1 MKRVKI
7 IFACVIAILV
17 CFGLV
22 ACQKTNKT
30 NRNNEKIL
38 DSGET
43 DERASVLSIKNGKV
57 DGLDIYLEVS
67 PDIELIDLSGMIKT
81 TKNCSWKLYA
91 APAVTE
97 DLANATKTI
106 APSKGNNI
114 YFVVVTSANGKVD
127 RTYRL
132 NVFKNYYATL
142 TFTFDNAVVAQ
153 EEVLTHTVY
162 NGLGPVCRDPA
173 FISWDCQG
181 CYIEGDKTIEARAI
195 RYDVTFLTS
204 TGEIIEKQSV
214 IKNRLVDRPQDPVSE
229 DGLIFSGW
237 NTEKGELWDI
247 DVNGVVNNV
256 SLIANWKVKKGTNG
270 SLFFGKFPK
279 TVKDESTKERLMN
292 IAGELPTLR
301 NQGKWGKTETGEWL
315 IEIIYDNQ
323 EYTGFYT
330 GKGDVRWIKNELLEW
345 FIIKEVEGKAFV
357 VSKNSVAELPFDEK
371 GNNNYAKSTIREWL
385 NTTFYN
391 MSFKS
396 GETRKKIV
404 KTEVDNSLAST
415 EDETNEN
422 VCETT
427 NDYVFLLSERELGQ
441 INLKN
446 DKKEEKQ
453 ITGWSRT
460 PGPKNKDEAKQGYI
474 RWYKSTW
481 GGDVYWGAYGGAS
494 NQMYKTTEKQSIY
507 PALWISL

>member
-7 IFACVIAILV
+7 IFACIIAILV

-106 APSKGNNI
+106 APSKGKNI

-181 CYIEGDKTIEARAI
+181 SYIEGDKTIEARAI
-195 RYDVTFLTS
+195 RYDVTFLSS

-214 IKNRLVDRPQDPVSE
+214 LKNRLVDRPQDPVSE

-237 NTEKGELWDI
+237 NTEKKWDFDNDKVQKNVNFTEGWEIEQDEYGCLYFGKVKRNLSNTTTEKELK
-247 DVNGVVNNV
+247 NLAGKAPTERNPG
-256 SLIANWKVKKGTNG
+256 NWK
-270 SLFFGKFPK
+270 
-279 TVKDESTKERLMN
+279 KDDN
-292 IAGELPTLR
+292 D
-301 NQGKWGKTETGEWL
+301 KWY
-315 IEIIYDNQ
+315 IEITYNNI
-323 EYTGFYT
+323 EYTGLYSDD
-330 GKGDVRWIKNELLEW
+330 GKISWTYEEIIRWKIVK
-345 FIIKEVEGKAFV
+345 KEGGKAFV
-357 VSKNSVAELPFDEK
+357 VSITSVAQLPFDEN
-371 GNNNYAKSTIREWL
+371 GSNNYARSTIRAWL
-385 NTTFYN
+385 NNEFYN
-391 MSFKS
+391 ESFKS
-396 GETRKKIV
+396 EELRKRIHETK
-404 KTEVDNSLAST
+404 VDNSLAST
-415 EDETNEN
+415 MDETNAN
-422 VCETT
+422 ICINT
-427 NDYVFLLSERELGQ
+427 NDKVFLLSTKEV
-441 INLKN
+441 N
-446 DKKEEKQ
+446 DND
-453 ITGWSRT
+453 IYCSDNVMLRT
-460 PGPKNKDEAKQGYI
+460 PDATSKEGVKKMN
-474 RWYKSTW
+474 
-481 GGDVYWGAYGGAS
+481 AYS
-494 NQMYKTTEKQSIY
+494 HNSKTTNVKTKNNIY

>member
-30 NRNNEKIL
+30 NKNNEKIL

-195 RYDVTFLTS
+195 RYDVTFLSS

-214 IKNRLVDRPQDPVSE
+214 LKNRFVDKPQDPDSE

-237 NTEKGELWDI
+237 NAEKKWDFDNDKVQKNVTLTESWAVSQKDSYLYFGKVKRNLYDSTIENELK
-247 DVNGVVNNV
+247 NLAGKEPTERNPG
-256 SLIANWKVKKGTNG
+256 NWKKDDNDKWYIEITYNEKEYMGLYSEDGKISWTYEEIIEWQIVKKE
-270 SLFFGKFPK
+270 
-279 TVKDESTKERLMN
+279 D
-292 IAGELPTLR
+292 
-301 NQGKWGKTETGEWL
+301 
-315 IEIIYDNQ
+315 
-323 EYTGFYT
+323 
-330 GKGDVRWIKNELLEW
+330 
-345 FIIKEVEGKAFV
+345 GKAFV
-357 VSKNSVAELPFDEK
+357 VSRTSVAILPFDAN
-371 GNNNYAKSTIREWL
+371 GSNNYARSAIRTWL
-385 NTTFYN
+385 NIVFYN
-391 MSFKS
+391 ESFRS
-396 GETRKKIV
+396 EELRKRIL
-404 KTEVDNSLAST
+404 KTKVDNSLAST
-415 EDETNEN
+415 MDETNEN
-422 VCETT
+422 VCENTY
-427 NDYVFLLSERELGQ
+427 DKVFLLS
-441 INLKN
+441 LKEVKDNRLSFRKGYYN
-446 DKKEEKQ
+446 DYYEVML
-453 ITGWSRT
+453 RT
-460 PGPKNKDEAKQGYI
+460 PSATNKDEVKTAWGNSTGGVI
-474 RWYKSTW
+474 RRK
-481 GGDVYWGAYGGAS
+481 AS
-494 NQMYKTTEKQSIY
+494 NKNDIY

>member
-30 NRNNEKIL
+30 NKNNEKIL

-142 TFTFDNAVVAQ
+142 TFTLDNAVVAQ

-162 NGLGPVCRDPA
+162 KGLGPVCRDPA
-173 FISWDCQG
+173 FVSWDCQG
-181 CYIEGDKTIEARAI
+181 SYIEGDKTIEARAI
-195 RYDVTFLTS
+195 RYDVTFLSS

-214 IKNRLVDRPQDPVSE
+214 LKNRLVDKPQDPGSE

-237 NTEKGELWDI
+237 NAEKKWDFDNDKVQKNVTLTESWA
-247 DVNGVVNNV
+247 V
-256 SLIANWKVKKGTNG
+256 SQKDSYLYFGKVKRNLNDSTIENELKN
-270 SLFFGKFPK
+270 LAGKEP
-279 TVKDESTKERLMN
+279 TERNPGNWEKDDN
-292 IAGELPTLR
+292 D
-301 NQGKWGKTETGEWL
+301 KWY
-315 IEIIYDNQ
+315 IEITYNEK
-323 EYTGFYT
+323 EYMGLYSED
-330 GKGDVRWIKNELLEW
+330 GKISWTYEEIIEW
-345 FIIKEVEGKAFV
+345 QIVKKEDGKAFV
-357 VSKNSVAELPFDEK
+357 VSRTSVAILPFDAN
-371 GNNNYAKSTIREWL
+371 GSNNYARSAIRTWL
-385 NTTFYN
+385 NIVFYN
-391 MSFKS
+391 ESFRS
-396 GETRKKIV
+396 EELRKRIL
-404 KTEVDNSLAST
+404 KTKVDNSLAST
-415 EDETNEN
+415 MDETNEN
-422 VCETT
+422 VCENTY
-427 NDYVFLLSERELGQ
+427 DKVFLLS
-441 INLKN
+441 LKEVKDN
-446 DKKEEKQ
+446 RLSFRKGYYNGYYEVML
-453 ITGWSRT
+453 RT
-460 PGPKNKDEAKQGYI
+460 PSATNKDEVKTAWGYSTDDEG
-474 RWYKSTW
+474 RRKASYKN
-481 GGDVYWGAYGGAS
+481 D
-494 NQMYKTTEKQSIY
+494 IY

>member
-30 NRNNEKIL
+30 NKNNEKIL

-142 TFTFDNAVVAQ
+142 TFTLDNAVVAQ

-162 NGLGPVCRDPA
+162 KGLGPVCRDPA
-173 FISWDCQG
+173 FVSWDCQG
-181 CYIEGDKTIEARAI
+181 SYIEGDKTIEARAI
-195 RYDVTFLTS
+195 RYDVTFLSS

-214 IKNRLVDRPQDPVSE
+214 LKNRFVDKPQDPDSE

-237 NTEKGELWDI
+237 NAEKKWDFDNDKVQKNVTLTENWAVSQKDSYLYFGKVKRNLNDSTIENELK
-247 DVNGVVNNV
+247 NLAGKEPTERNPG
-256 SLIANWKVKKGTNG
+256 NWKKDDNDKWYIEITYNEKEYMGLYSEDGKISWTYEEIIEWEIVKKE
-270 SLFFGKFPK
+270 
-279 TVKDESTKERLMN
+279 D
-292 IAGELPTLR
+292 
-301 NQGKWGKTETGEWL
+301 
-315 IEIIYDNQ
+315 
-323 EYTGFYT
+323 
-330 GKGDVRWIKNELLEW
+330 
-345 FIIKEVEGKAFV
+345 GKAFV
-357 VSKNSVAELPFDEK
+357 VSRTSVANLPFDAN
-371 GNNNYAKSTIREWL
+371 GSNNYARSAIRAWL
-385 NTTFYN
+385 NIVFYN
-391 MSFKS
+391 ESFRSEELRKRIL
-396 GETRKKIV
+396 ETV
-404 KTEVDNSLAST
+404 VDNSLAST
-415 EDETNEN
+415 MDETNEN
-422 VCETT
+422 VCENTY
-427 NDYVFLLSERELGQ
+427 DKVFLLS
-441 INLKN
+441 LKEVKDN
-446 DKKEEKQ
+446 RLSFRKDYYYEVML
-453 ITGWSRT
+453 RT
-460 PGPKNKDEAKQGYI
+460 PSATNKDEVKTAWGNSTGGVVRRKVS
-474 RWYKSTW
+474 YKN
-481 GGDVYWGAYGGAS
+481 D
-494 NQMYKTTEKQSIY
+494 IY
-507 PALWISL
+507 PALWIRL

>member
-7 IFACVIAILV
+7 IFACVIAIMV
-17 CFGLV
+17 CLGLV
-22 ACQKTNKT
+22 ACQKTIKT

-57 DGLDIYLEVS
+57 DGLDIYLDVS

-181 CYIEGDKTIEARAI
+181 SYIEGDKTIEARAI

-214 IKNRLVDRPQDPVSE
+214 LKNRFVDKPQDPVSE

-237 NTEKGELWDI
+237 YAEIKWDFDNDKVYKNIILTEGWR
-247 DVNGVVNNV
+247 V
-256 SLIANWKVKKGTNG
+256 SQKDSYLYFGKVKRNLNDSTIENELKN
-270 SLFFGKFPK
+270 LAGKEP
-279 TVKDESTKERLMN
+279 TERNPGNWEKDDN
-292 IAGELPTLR
+292 D
-301 NQGKWGKTETGEWL
+301 KWY
-315 IEIIYDNQ
+315 IEITYNDI
-323 EYTGFYT
+323 EYTGHYSDD
-330 GKGDVRWIKNELLEW
+330 GKISWEYEEIIEW
-345 FIIKEVEGKAFV
+345 QIVKKEDGKAFV
-357 VSKNSVAELPFDEK
+357 VSRTSVAILPFDAN
-371 GNNNYAKSTIREWL
+371 GSNNYARSAIRAWL
-385 NTTFYN
+385 NNEFYN
-391 MSFKS
+391 ESFRS
-396 GETRKKIV
+396 EELRKRILE
-404 KTEVDNSLAST
+404 TEVDNSLAST
-415 EDETNEN
+415 MDETNEN
-422 VCETT
+422 VCENTY
-427 NDYVFLLSERELGQ
+427 DKVFLLS
-441 INLKN
+441 LKEVKDN
-446 DKKEEKQ
+446 GLSFRKYDYYEVML
-453 ITGWSRT
+453 RT
-460 PGPKNKDEAKQGYI
+460 PSATNKDEVKTAWGNTTGGEI
-474 RWYKSTW
+474 RRKASYKN
-481 GGDVYWGAYGGAS
+481 D
-494 NQMYKTTEKQSIY
+494 IY
-507 PALWISL
+507 PALWIRL

>member
-181 CYIEGDKTIEARAI
+181 QYIESERTFEAKVKQ
-195 RYDVTFLTS
+195 YEVTFLSS
-204 TGEIIEKQSV
+204 TGKFIEKQNV
-214 IKNRLVDRPQDPVSE
+214 LTNRLADNPQDPVSE

-237 NTEKGELWDI
+237 KTEGGALWDF
-247 DVNGVVNNV
+247 DNDVVNKKTVLTATWKIKNDGWYLHFGKKKEDV
-256 SLIANWKVKKGTNG
+256 TNNTTVKELNSLAGNLPTVRNPGNWK
-270 SLFFGKFPK
+270 
-279 TVKDESTKERLMN
+279 KDDN
-292 IAGELPTLR
+292 D
-301 NQGKWGKTETGEWL
+301 KWYIKITYND
-315 IEIIYDNQ
+315 I
-323 EYTGFYT
+323 EYTGLYSYG
-330 GKGDVRWIKNELLEW
+330 GKISWTYEEIIRWEIVK
-345 FIIKEVEGKAFV
+345 KEGGKALV
-357 VSKNSVAELPFDEK
+357 VSSTSVAQLPFDEN
-371 GNNNYAKSTIREWL
+371 GSNNYARSTIRAWL
-385 NTTFYN
+385 NNEFYN
-391 MSFKS
+391 ESFKS
-396 GETRKKIV
+396 EELRKRIHETK
-404 KTEVDNSLAST
+404 VDNSLAST
-415 EDETNEN
+415 MDETNEN
-422 VCETT
+422 VCVNT
-427 NDYVFLLSERELGQ
+427 NDKVFLLSAKEVYDNNCYYNGILRTPSTTNKNEVKKTNGY
-441 INLKN
+441 IGVFITTIANTKN
-446 DKKEEKQ
+446 D
-453 ITGWSRT
+453 IH
-460 PGPKNKDEAKQGYI
+460 
-474 RWYKSTW
+474 
-481 GGDVYWGAYGGAS
+481 
-494 NQMYKTTEKQSIY
+494 

>member
-1 MKRVKI
+1 MFLAKKGVKVKRVKI

-22 ACQKTNKT
+22 ACQKTIKT

-181 CYIEGDKTIEARAI
+181 QYIESERTFEAKVKQ
-195 RYDVTFLTS
+195 YDVTFLSS

-214 IKNRLVDRPQDPVSE
+214 LKNRLVDRPQDPVSE

-237 NTEKGELWDI
+237 YAEIKWDFDNDKVLKNIILTESWRVKQNYDILYFGKVKRNLSNSTTENELKNLAGK
-247 DVNGVVNNV
+247 VPTERNPG
-256 SLIANWKVKKGTNG
+256 NWKKDDNDKWYIKITYNDIEFTGLYSYGGKISWTYEEIIEWKIVKKE
-270 SLFFGKFPK
+270 
-279 TVKDESTKERLMN
+279 D
-292 IAGELPTLR
+292 
-301 NQGKWGKTETGEWL
+301 
-315 IEIIYDNQ
+315 
-323 EYTGFYT
+323 
-330 GKGDVRWIKNELLEW
+330 
-345 FIIKEVEGKAFV
+345 GKAFV
-357 VSKNSVAELPFDEK
+357 VSRTSVEKLPFDEN
-371 GNNNYAKSTIREWL
+371 GNNNYARSTIRAWL
-385 NTTFYN
+385 NNEFYN
-391 MSFKS
+391 NSFRS
-396 GETRKKIV
+396 EELRKRILN
-404 KTEVDNSLAST
+404 TEVDNSLAST
-415 EDETNEN
+415 MDETNEN
-422 VCETT
+422 VCENTY
-427 NDYVFLLSERELGQ
+427 DKVFLLSLKEVKDNELSFYRY
-441 INLKN
+441 NYYDVML
-446 DKKEEKQ
+446 
-453 ITGWSRT
+453 RT
-460 PGPKNKDEAKQGYI
+460 PSATNKDEVKTARRYDSLDRTKAS
-474 RWYKSTW
+474 YKN
-481 GGDVYWGAYGGAS
+481 D
-494 NQMYKTTEKQSIY
+494 IY

>member
-7 IFACVIAILV
+7 IFVGVIAILL

-30 NRNNEKIL
+30 NKNNEKIL

-214 IKNRLVDRPQDPVSE
+214 IKNRLVDRPKDPVSE

-237 NTEKGELWDI
+237 YAEIKWDFDNDKVYKNVILRESWKVRQNDNILYFGKVKRNLSNSTTENELK
-247 DVNGVVNNV
+247 NLAGNEPTERNPG
-256 SLIANWKVKKGTNG
+256 NWK
-270 SLFFGKFPK
+270 
-279 TVKDESTKERLMN
+279 KDDN
-292 IAGELPTLR
+292 D
-301 NQGKWGKTETGEWL
+301 KWY
-315 IEIIYDNQ
+315 IEITYNDI
-323 EYTGFYT
+323 EYTGLYSYD
-330 GKGDVRWIKNELLEW
+330 GKISWTYEKIIEW
-345 FIIKEVEGKAFV
+345 QIVKKEDGKAFV
-357 VSKNSVAELPFDEK
+357 VSRTSVANLPFDEN
-371 GNNNYAKSTIREWL
+371 GSNNYAKSTIRAWL
-385 NTTFYN
+385 NNEFYN
-391 MSFKS
+391 NSFKS
-396 GETRKKIV
+396 EKLRKRIL

-415 EDETNEN
+415 MDETNEN
-422 VCETT
+422 VCENTF
-427 NDYVFLLSERELGQ
+427 DKVFLLS
-441 INLKN
+441 LKEVHDN
-446 DKKEEKQ
+446 K
-453 ITGWSRT
+453 IVFYLYNNYYYVMLRT
-460 PGPKNKDEAKQGYI
+460 PSATSKESVKKTDDFRDE
-474 RWYKSTW
+474 S
-481 GGDVYWGAYGGAS
+481 
-494 NQMYKTTEKQSIY
+494 KTTKANTINDIY

>member
-30 NRNNEKIL
+30 NKNNEKIL

-214 IKNRLVDRPQDPVSE
+214 IKNRLVDRPKDPVSE

-237 NTEKGELWDI
+237 YAEIKWDFDNDKVYKNVILRESWKVRQNDNILYFGKVKRNLSNSTTENELK
-247 DVNGVVNNV
+247 NLAGNEPTERNPG
-256 SLIANWKVKKGTNG
+256 NWKKDDNDKWYIEITYNDIKYTGLYSYDGKISWTYEKIIEWQIVKKE
-270 SLFFGKFPK
+270 
-279 TVKDESTKERLMN
+279 D
-292 IAGELPTLR
+292 
-301 NQGKWGKTETGEWL
+301 
-315 IEIIYDNQ
+315 
-323 EYTGFYT
+323 
-330 GKGDVRWIKNELLEW
+330 
-345 FIIKEVEGKAFV
+345 GKAFV
-357 VSKNSVAELPFDEK
+357 VSRTSVANLPFDEN
-371 GNNNYAKSTIREWL
+371 GSNNYAKSTIRAWL
-385 NTTFYN
+385 NNEFYN
-391 MSFKS
+391 NSFKS
-396 GETRKKIV
+396 EKLRKRIL

-415 EDETNEN
+415 MDETNEN
-422 VCETT
+422 VCENTF
-427 NDYVFLLSERELGQ
+427 DKVFLLS
-441 INLKN
+441 LKEVHDN
-446 DKKEEKQ
+446 K
-453 ITGWSRT
+453 IVFYLYNYYYYVMLRT
-460 PGPKNKDEAKQGYI
+460 PSATSKESVKKTDDFRDE
-474 RWYKSTW
+474 S
-481 GGDVYWGAYGGAS
+481 
-494 NQMYKTTEKQSIY
+494 KTTKANTINDIY

>member
-30 NRNNEKIL
+30 NKNNEKIL

-142 TFTFDNAVVAQ
+142 TFTFDNSVVAQ

-181 CYIEGDKTIEARAI
+181 SYIEGDKTIEARAI

-204 TGEIIEKQSV
+204 AGEIIEKQSV
-214 IKNRLVDRPQDPVSE
+214 IKNRLADRPQDPVSE
-229 DGLIFSGW
+229 DGLLFSGW
-237 NTEKGELWDI
+237 YAEIKWDFDNDKVYKNVILRESWKVRQNDNILYFGKVKRNLSNSTTENELK
-247 DVNGVVNNV
+247 NLAGKTPTERNPG
-256 SLIANWKVKKGTNG
+256 NWK
-270 SLFFGKFPK
+270 
-279 TVKDESTKERLMN
+279 KDDN
-292 IAGELPTLR
+292 D
-301 NQGKWGKTETGEWL
+301 KWY
-315 IEIIYDNQ
+315 IEITYNDI
-323 EYTGFYT
+323 EYTGLYSYE
-330 GKGDVRWIKNELLEW
+330 GKISWTYEEIIEW
-345 FIIKEVEGKAFV
+345 QIVKKEDGKAFV
-357 VSKNSVAELPFDEK
+357 VSRTSVANLPFDEN
-371 GNNNYAKSTIREWL
+371 GNNNYARSTIRAWL
-385 NTTFYN
+385 NNEFYN
-391 MSFKS
+391 NSFRS
-396 GETRKKIV
+396 EELRKRILE
-404 KTEVDNSLAST
+404 TEVDNSLAST
-415 EDETNEN
+415 KDETNKN

-427 NDYVFLLSERELGQ
+427 NDYVFLLSEREFNYIYL
-441 INLKN
+441 NN

-453 ITGWSRT
+453 ITGWLRT
-460 PGPKNKDEAKQGYI
+460 PGPENKDEAKQGYI
-474 RWYKSTW
+474 SWWKSSWYVSKGTTIH
-481 GGDVYWGAYGGAS
+481 
-494 NQMYKTTEKQSIY
+494 KTTDKQGIY

>member
-1 MKRVKI
+1 MKKVKV

-22 ACQKTNKT
+22 ACQKTIKT
-30 NRNNEKIL
+30 NSANKKIL
-38 DSGET
+38 DSGKT
-43 DERASVLSIKNGKV
+43 DERASVLSITNGNV

-106 APSKGNNI
+106 APSNGDNI

-153 EEVLTHTVY
+153 EKVLTHTVY

-181 CYIEGDKTIEARAI
+181 YYIEGDKTIEARAI
-195 RYDVTFLTS
+195 RYDVTFLSS

-214 IKNRLVDRPQDPVSE
+214 LKNRLVDRPQDPVSE

-237 NTEKGELWDI
+237 NTEKKWDFDNDKVQKNVNLTESWEVSQEGSYLYFGKVKQNLSNTTTENELK
-247 DVNGVVNNV
+247 NLAGKTPTERNPG
-256 SLIANWKVKKGTNG
+256 NWK
-270 SLFFGKFPK
+270 
-279 TVKDESTKERLMN
+279 KDDN
-292 IAGELPTLR
+292 D
-301 NQGKWGKTETGEWL
+301 KWY
-315 IEIIYDNQ
+315 IEITYNDI
-323 EYTGFYT
+323 EYTGLYSDD
-330 GKGDVRWIKNELLEW
+330 GKISWTYEEIIRWKIVK
-345 FIIKEVEGKAFV
+345 KEGGKAFV
-357 VSKNSVAELPFDEK
+357 VSITSVAQLPFDEN
-371 GNNNYAKSTIREWL
+371 GSNNYARSTIRAWL
-385 NTTFYN
+385 NNEFYN
-391 MSFKS
+391 ESFKS
-396 GETRKKIV
+396 AELRKRIHETK
-404 KTEVDNSLAST
+404 VDNSLEST
-415 EDETNEN
+415 MDKTNAN
-422 VCETT
+422 ICINT
-427 NDYVFLLSERELGQ
+427 NDKVFLLSLKEVYDNEVDFYLYNYYYVMLRTPSATSKEGVKKTASY
-441 INLKN
+441 NYGGNTTNVKTKN
-446 DKKEEKQ
+446 D
-453 ITGWSRT
+453 
-460 PGPKNKDEAKQGYI
+460 
-474 RWYKSTW
+474 
-481 GGDVYWGAYGGAS
+481 
-494 NQMYKTTEKQSIY
+494 IY

>member
-30 NRNNEKIL
+30 NKNNEKIL

-214 IKNRLVDRPQDPVSE
+214 IKNRLVDRPKDPVSE

-237 NTEKGELWDI
+237 YAEIKWDFDNDKVYKNVILRESWKVRQNDNILYFGKVKRNLSNSTTENELK
-247 DVNGVVNNV
+247 NLAGNEPTERNPG
-256 SLIANWKVKKGTNG
+256 NWK
-270 SLFFGKFPK
+270 
-279 TVKDESTKERLMN
+279 KDDN
-292 IAGELPTLR
+292 D
-301 NQGKWGKTETGEWL
+301 KWY
-315 IEIIYDNQ
+315 IEITYNDI
-323 EYTGFYT
+323 EYTGLYSYD
-330 GKGDVRWIKNELLEW
+330 GKISWTYEKIIEW
-345 FIIKEVEGKAFV
+345 QIVKKEDGKAFV
-357 VSKNSVAELPFDEK
+357 VSRTSVANLPFDEN
-371 GNNNYAKSTIREWL
+371 GSNNYAKSTIRAWL
-385 NTTFYN
+385 NNEFYN
-391 MSFKS
+391 NSFKS
-396 GETRKKIV
+396 EKLRKRIL
-404 KTEVDNSLAST
+404 KTEVDNSLASAM
-415 EDETNEN
+415 DETNEN
-422 VCETT
+422 VCENTF
-427 NDYVFLLSERELGQ
+427 DKVFLLS
-441 INLKN
+441 LKEVHDN
-446 DKKEEKQ
+446 K
-453 ITGWSRT
+453 IVFYLYNYYYVMLRT
-460 PGPKNKDEAKQGYI
+460 PSATSKESVKKTDDFRDE
-474 RWYKSTW
+474 S
-481 GGDVYWGAYGGAS
+481 
-494 NQMYKTTEKQSIY
+494 KTTKANTINDIY

>member
-30 NRNNEKIL
+30 NKNNEKIL

-214 IKNRLVDRPQDPVSE
+214 IKNRLVDRPKDPVSE

-237 NTEKGELWDI
+237 YAEIKWDFDNDKVYKNVILRESWKVRQNDNILYFGKVKRNLSNSTTENELK
-247 DVNGVVNNV
+247 NLAGNEPTERNPG
-256 SLIANWKVKKGTNG
+256 NWK
-270 SLFFGKFPK
+270 
-279 TVKDESTKERLMN
+279 KDDN
-292 IAGELPTLR
+292 D
-301 NQGKWGKTETGEWL
+301 KWY
-315 IEIIYDNQ
+315 IEITYNDI
-323 EYTGFYT
+323 EYTGLYSYD
-330 GKGDVRWIKNELLEW
+330 GKISWTYEKIIEW
-345 FIIKEVEGKAFV
+345 QIVKKEDGKAFV
-357 VSKNSVAELPFDEK
+357 VSRTSVANLPFDEN
-371 GNNNYAKSTIREWL
+371 GSNNYAKSTIRAWL
-385 NTTFYN
+385 NNEFYN
-391 MSFKS
+391 NSFKS
-396 GETRKKIV
+396 EKLRKRIL

-415 EDETNEN
+415 VDETNEN
-422 VCETT
+422 VCENTF
-427 NDYVFLLSERELGQ
+427 DKVFLLS
-441 INLKN
+441 LKEVHDN
-446 DKKEEKQ
+446 K
-453 ITGWSRT
+453 IVFYLYNYYYYVMLRT
-460 PGPKNKDEAKQGYI
+460 PSATSKESVKKTDDFRDE
-474 RWYKSTW
+474 S
-481 GGDVYWGAYGGAS
+481 
-494 NQMYKTTEKQSIY
+494 KTTKANTINDIY

>member
-181 CYIEGDKTIEARAI
+181 SYIEGDKTIEAKAI
-195 RYDVTFLTS
+195 RYDVTFLSS

-214 IKNRLVDRPQDPVSE
+214 LKNRFVDRPQDPVSE

-237 NTEKGELWDI
+237 YAEIKWDFDNDKVYKNIILTEGWRVSQKGSYLYF
-247 DVNGVVNNV
+247 G
-256 SLIANWKVKKGTNG
+256 KVKRN
-270 SLFFGKFPK
+270 LN
-279 TVKDESTKERLMN
+279 DST
-292 IAGELPTLR
+292 
-301 NQGKWGKTETGEWL
+301 
-315 IEIIYDNQ
+315 
-323 EYTGFYT
+323 
-330 GKGDVRWIKNELLEW
+330 IKNELKNLAGKEPTERNPGNWEKDDNDKWYIEISYNDIEYTGHYSDDGKISWEYEEIIEW
-345 FIIKEVEGKAFV
+345 LIVKKEDGKAFV
-357 VSKNSVAELPFDEK
+357 VSSTSVAKLSFDKK
-371 GNNNYAKSTIREWL
+371 GSNNYEKSTIRAWL
-385 NTTFYN
+385 NNEFYN
-391 MSFKS
+391 DSFRSK
-396 GETRKKIV
+396 ELRKRILE
-404 KTEVDNSLAST
+404 TEVDNSLAST
-415 EDETNEN
+415 MDETNEN
-422 VCETT
+422 VCENTY
-427 NDYVFLLSERELGQ
+427 DKVFLLS
-441 INLKN
+441 LKEVRDN
-446 DKKEEKQ
+446 SMFFYRSNGTDYCVILRTPFATSKEEVKRA
-453 ITGWSRT
+453 WSY
-460 PGPKNKDEAKQGYI
+460 N
-474 RWYKSTW
+474 S
-481 GGDVYWGAYGGAS
+481 VYGTKA
-494 NQMYKTTEKQSIY
+494 NTNNDIY

>member
-30 NRNNEKIL
+30 NKNNEKIL

-162 NGLGPVCRDPA
+162 KGLGPVCRDPA

-181 CYIEGDKTIEARAI
+181 SYIEGDKTIEAKAI
-195 RYDVTFLTS
+195 RYDVTFLSS

-214 IKNRLVDRPQDPVSE
+214 LKNRLVDRPQDPVSE

-237 NTEKGELWDI
+237 YAEIKWDFDNDKVYKNIILTEGWRVSQKGSHMYFGKVKRNLNASTIENELK
-247 DVNGVVNNV
+247 NLAGKTPTERNPG
-256 SLIANWKVKKGTNG
+256 NWKKDDNDKWYIKITYNDIEYTGHY
-270 SLFFGKFPK
+270 SDDGKISW
-279 TVKDESTKERLMN
+279 EYEE
-292 IAGELPTLR
+292 II
-301 NQGKWGKTETGEWL
+301 EWL
-315 IEIIYDNQ
+315 IVKKD
-323 EYTGFYT
+323 
-330 GKGDVRWIKNELLEW
+330 D
-345 FIIKEVEGKAFV
+345 GKAFV
-357 VSKNSVAELPFDEK
+357 VSSTSVAKMSFDKK
-371 GNNNYAKSTIREWL
+371 GSNNYKKSTIRAWL
-385 NTTFYN
+385 NNEFYN
-391 MSFKS
+391 DSFRSK
-396 GETRKKIV
+396 ELRKRILA
-404 KTEVDNSLAST
+404 TEVDNSLAST
-415 EDETNEN
+415 MDETNEN
-422 VCETT
+422 VCENTYD
-427 NDYVFLLSERELGQ
+427 NVFLLS
-441 INLKN
+441 LKEVKDN
-446 DKKEEKQ
+446 SIVFYRSNGTDYRV
-453 ITGWSRT
+453 ILRT
-460 PGPKNKDEAKQGYI
+460 PSATNKDGVKAAWGYN
-474 RWYKSTW
+474 SVS
-481 GGDVYWGAYGGAS
+481 G
-494 NQMYKTTEKQSIY
+494 EKVNTGNDIY

>member
-7 IFACVIAILV
+7 IFACVIAIIV
-17 CFGLV
+17 CLGLV
-22 ACQKTNKT
+22 ACQKTIKT

-43 DERASVLSIKNGKV
+43 DERASVLSITNGKV

-142 TFTFDNAVVAQ
+142 TFTFDSAVVAQ

-181 CYIEGDKTIEARAI
+181 SYIEGDKTIEARAI
-195 RYDVTFLTS
+195 RYDVTFLS
-204 TGEIIEKQSV
+204 NTGEIIEKSV
-214 IKNRLVDRPQDPVSE
+214 LKNRLVDNPQDPVSE

-237 NTEKGELWDI
+237 KTEGGALWDFDNDVVNKKTVLTAKWKIKEDKIYSDSYNLGKVKVDVTNNTTVKELNSLAGNLPTVRNPGNWEKRDDGKWYI
-247 DVNGVVNNV
+247 DVTYDGTQYTGEYNGSYTSWTYY
-256 SLIANWKVKKGTNG
+256 SLIRWYVLARDGKYALVRARSSVATKQFDENG
-270 SLFFGKFPK
+270 S
-279 TVKDESTKERLMN
+279 
-292 IAGELPTLR
+292 
-301 NQGKWGKTETGEWL
+301 
-315 IEIIYDNQ
+315 
-323 EYTGFYT
+323 
-330 GKGDVRWIKNELLEW
+330 
-345 FIIKEVEGKAFV
+345 
-357 VSKNSVAELPFDEK
+357 
-371 GNNNYAKSTIREWL
+371 NNYANSTIRKWL
-385 NTTFYN
+385 NSTFYDAA
-391 MSFKS
+391 FKDD
-396 GETRKKIV
+396 ETKRRIKE
-404 KTEVDNSLAST
+404 TLVDNSLAST
-415 EDETNEN
+415 TDEKNKY
-422 VCETT
+422 VCRDTR
-427 NDYVFLLSERELGQ
+427 DKVFLLSAKEAVTYREYGLTRSPAAAGADKVYVYESNGG
-441 INLKN
+441 IEEASVLKS
-446 DKKEEKQ
+446 
-453 ITGWSRT
+453 I
-460 PGPKNKDEAKQGYI
+460 Y
-474 RWYKSTW
+474 Y
-481 GGDVYWGAYGGAS
+481 
-494 NQMYKTTEKQSIY
+494 IY
-507 PALWISL
+507 PAMWIEI

>member
-30 NRNNEKIL
+30 NKNNEKIL

-214 IKNRLVDRPQDPVSE
+214 IKNRLVDRPKDPVSE

-237 NTEKGELWDI
+237 YAEIKWDFDNDKVYKNVILRESWKVRQNDNILYFGKVKRNLSNSTTENELK
-247 DVNGVVNNV
+247 NLAGKEPTERNPG
-256 SLIANWKVKKGTNG
+256 NWK
-270 SLFFGKFPK
+270 
-279 TVKDESTKERLMN
+279 KDDN
-292 IAGELPTLR
+292 D
-301 NQGKWGKTETGEWL
+301 KWY
-315 IEIIYDNQ
+315 IEITYNDI
-323 EYTGFYT
+323 EYTGLYSYD
-330 GKGDVRWIKNELLEW
+330 GKISWTYEKIIEW
-345 FIIKEVEGKAFV
+345 QIVKKEDGKALV
-357 VSKNSVAELPFDEK
+357 VSITSVANLPFDEN
-371 GNNNYAKSTIREWL
+371 GSNNYAKSTIRAWL
-385 NTTFYN
+385 NNEFYN
-391 MSFKS
+391 NSFKS
-396 GETRKKIV
+396 EKLRKRIL

-415 EDETNEN
+415 MDETNEN
-422 VCETT
+422 VCENTF
-427 NDYVFLLSERELGQ
+427 DKVFLLS
-441 INLKN
+441 LKEVHDN
-446 DKKEEKQ
+446 K
-453 ITGWSRT
+453 IVFYLYNYYYVMLRT
-460 PGPKNKDEAKQGYI
+460 PSATSKESVKKTDDFRDE
-474 RWYKSTW
+474 S
-481 GGDVYWGAYGGAS
+481 
-494 NQMYKTTEKQSIY
+494 KTTKANTINDIY

>member
-22 ACQKTNKT
+22 ACQKTIKT

-43 DERASVLSIKNGKV
+43 DERASVLSITNGKV

-162 NGLGPVCRDPA
+162 KGLGPVCRDPA
-173 FISWDCQG
+173 FVSWDCQG
-181 CYIEGDKTIEARAI
+181 SYIEGDKTIEAKAI

-229 DGLIFSGW
+229 DGLLFSGW
-237 NTEKGELWDI
+237 YAEIKWDFDNDKVYKNVILRESWKVRQNDNILYFGKVKRNLSNSTTENELK
-247 DVNGVVNNV
+247 NLAGKAPTERNPG
-256 SLIANWKVKKGTNG
+256 NWK
-270 SLFFGKFPK
+270 
-279 TVKDESTKERLMN
+279 KDDN
-292 IAGELPTLR
+292 D
-301 NQGKWGKTETGEWL
+301 KWY
-315 IEIIYDNQ
+315 IEITYNDI
-323 EYTGFYT
+323 EYTGLYSYD
-330 GKGDVRWIKNELLEW
+330 GKISWTYEKIIEW
-345 FIIKEVEGKAFV
+345 QIVKKEDGKAFV
-357 VSKNSVAELPFDEK
+357 VSRTSVANLPFDEN
-371 GNNNYAKSTIREWL
+371 GSNNYAKSTIRAWL
-385 NTTFYN
+385 NNEFYN
-391 MSFKS
+391 NSFKS
-396 GETRKKIV
+396 EKLRKRIL

-415 EDETNEN
+415 MDETNEN
-422 VCETT
+422 VCENTF
-427 NDYVFLLSERELGQ
+427 DKVFLLS
-441 INLKN
+441 LKEVHDN
-446 DKKEEKQ
+446 K
-453 ITGWSRT
+453 IVFYLYNYYYYVMLRT
-460 PGPKNKDEAKQGYI
+460 PSATSKESVKKTDDFRDE
-474 RWYKSTW
+474 S
-481 GGDVYWGAYGGAS
+481 
-494 NQMYKTTEKQSIY
+494 KTTKANTINDIY

>member
-30 NRNNEKIL
+30 NKNNEKIL

-214 IKNRLVDRPQDPVSE
+214 IKNRLVDRPKDPVSE

-237 NTEKGELWDI
+237 YAEIKWDFDNDKVYKNVILRESWKVRQNDNILYFGKVKRSLSNSTTENELK
-247 DVNGVVNNV
+247 NLAGKTPAERNPG
-256 SLIANWKVKKGTNG
+256 NWK
-270 SLFFGKFPK
+270 
-279 TVKDESTKERLMN
+279 KDDN
-292 IAGELPTLR
+292 D
-301 NQGKWGKTETGEWL
+301 KWY
-315 IEIIYDNQ
+315 IEITYNDI
-323 EYTGFYT
+323 EYTGLYSYD
-330 GKGDVRWIKNELLEW
+330 GKISWTYEKIIEW
-345 FIIKEVEGKAFV
+345 QIVKKEDGKAFV
-357 VSKNSVAELPFDEK
+357 VSRTSVANLPFDEN
-371 GNNNYAKSTIREWL
+371 GSNNYAKSTIRAWL
-385 NTTFYN
+385 NNEFYN
-391 MSFKS
+391 NSFKS
-396 GETRKKIV
+396 EKLRKRIL

-415 EDETNEN
+415 MDETNEN
-422 VCETT
+422 VCENTF
-427 NDYVFLLSERELGQ
+427 DKVFLLS
-441 INLKN
+441 LKEVHDN
-446 DKKEEKQ
+446 K
-453 ITGWSRT
+453 IVFYLYNYYYVMLRT
-460 PGPKNKDEAKQGYI
+460 PSATSKESVKKTDDFRDE
-474 RWYKSTW
+474 S
-481 GGDVYWGAYGGAS
+481 
-494 NQMYKTTEKQSIY
+494 KTTKANTINDIY

>member
-7 IFACVIAILV
+7 IFACVIAIMV

-43 DERASVLSIKNGKV
+43 DERASVLSITNGKV

-162 NGLGPVCRDPA
+162 KGLGPVCRDPA

-181 CYIEGDKTIEARAI
+181 SYIEGDKTIEAKAI

-229 DGLIFSGW
+229 DGLLFSGW
-237 NTEKGELWDI
+237 YAEIKWDFDNDKVYKNVILRESWKIRQNDNILYFGKVKRNLSNSTTENELK
-247 DVNGVVNNV
+247 NLAGKAPTERNPG
-256 SLIANWKVKKGTNG
+256 NWK
-270 SLFFGKFPK
+270 
-279 TVKDESTKERLMN
+279 KDDN
-292 IAGELPTLR
+292 D
-301 NQGKWGKTETGEWL
+301 KWY
-315 IEIIYDNQ
+315 IEISYNDI
-323 EYTGFYT
+323 EYTGLYSAD
-330 GKGDVRWIKNELLEW
+330 GKISWTYEEIIEW
-345 FIIKEVEGKAFV
+345 KIVKKEDGKALV
-357 VSKNSVAELPFDEK
+357 VSKKGVAELPFDEN
-371 GNNNYAKSTIREWL
+371 GSNNYARSTIRAWL
-385 NTTFYN
+385 NNEFYKG
-391 MSFKS
+391 SFRS
-396 GETRKKIV
+396 EELRKRILN
-404 KTEVDNSLAST
+404 TEVDNSLAST
-415 EDETNEN
+415 MDETNEN
-422 VCETT
+422 VCENTY
-427 NDYVFLLSERELGQ
+427 DKVFLLS
-441 INLKN
+441 LKEVY
-446 DKKEEKQ
+446 DSGIRFGVSAPGVYSFRYVMLRTPSATSKEEVKKADNR
-453 ITGWSRT
+453 SKDRT
-460 PGPKNKDEAKQGYI
+460 KASYKNEI
-474 RWYKSTW
+474 H
-481 GGDVYWGAYGGAS
+481 
-494 NQMYKTTEKQSIY
+494 
-507 PALWISL
+507 PALWISF

>member
-7 IFACVIAILV
+7 IFACIIAILV

-30 NRNNEKIL
+30 NKNNEKIL

-181 CYIEGDKTIEARAI
+181 SYIEGDKTIEARAI
-195 RYDVTFLTS
+195 RYDVTFLSS

-214 IKNRLVDRPQDPVSE
+214 LKNRLVDRPQDPVSE

-237 NTEKGELWDI
+237 YAEIKWDFDNDKVYKNIILTEGWRVSQKGSYLYFGKVKRNLSNSTTENELK
-247 DVNGVVNNV
+247 NLAGKTPTERNPG
-256 SLIANWKVKKGTNG
+256 NWK
-270 SLFFGKFPK
+270 
-279 TVKDESTKERLMN
+279 KDDKD
-292 IAGELPTLR
+292 
-301 NQGKWGKTETGEWL
+301 KWYIKITYND
-315 IEIIYDNQ
+315 I
-323 EYTGFYT
+323 EYTGHYSDD
-330 GKGDVRWIKNELLEW
+330 GKISWEYEEIIEW
-345 FIIKEVEGKAFV
+345 KIVKKEDGKALV
-357 VSKNSVAELPFDEK
+357 VSITSVAKLPFDEN
-371 GNNNYAKSTIREWL
+371 GSNNYAKSTIRAWL
-385 NTTFYN
+385 NNEFYKG
-391 MSFKS
+391 SFRS
-396 GETRKKIV
+396 EELRKRILN
-404 KTEVDNSLAST
+404 TEVDNSLAST
-415 EDETNEN
+415 MDETNEN
-422 VCETT
+422 VFKNTF
-427 NDYVFLLSERELGQ
+427 DKVFLLSLKEVKDNRIEFYGDSGSGYYYSHDVMLRTPSATSKDEVKTAWYY
-441 INLKN
+441 NSVDRTKAKTKN
-446 DKKEEKQ
+446 D
-453 ITGWSRT
+453 
-460 PGPKNKDEAKQGYI
+460 
-474 RWYKSTW
+474 
-481 GGDVYWGAYGGAS
+481 
-494 NQMYKTTEKQSIY
+494 IY

>member
-1 MKRVKI
+1 MFLAKKGVKVKRVKI

-22 ACQKTNKT
+22 ACQKTIKT

-43 DERASVLSIKNGKV
+43 DERASVLSITNGKV

-181 CYIEGDKTIEARAI
+181 QYIESERTFEAKVKQ
-195 RYDVTFLTS
+195 YDVTFLSS

-214 IKNRLVDRPQDPVSE
+214 LKNRLVDRPQDPVSE

-237 NTEKGELWDI
+237 YAEIKWDFDNDKVYKNVILRESWKVRQNYDILYFGKVKRNLNDSTIENELKNLAGKEPTERNPG
-247 DVNGVVNNV
+247 
-256 SLIANWKVKKGTNG
+256 NWK
-270 SLFFGKFPK
+270 
-279 TVKDESTKERLMN
+279 KDDN
-292 IAGELPTLR
+292 D
-301 NQGKWGKTETGEWL
+301 KWY
-315 IEIIYDNQ
+315 IEITYNDI
-323 EYTGFYT
+323 EYTGLYSAD
-330 GKGDVRWIKNELLEW
+330 GKISWTYEEIIEW
-345 FIIKEVEGKAFV
+345 KIVKKEDGKAFV
-357 VSKNSVAELPFDEK
+357 VSRTSVEELPFDEN
-371 GNNNYAKSTIREWL
+371 GSNNYAKSTIRAWL
-385 NTTFYN
+385 NNEFYN
-391 MSFKS
+391 ESFRSEELRKRIL
-396 GETRKKIV
+396 ETK
-404 KTEVDNSLAST
+404 VDNSLAST
-415 EDETNEN
+415 MDETNEN
-422 VCETT
+422 VCENTF
-427 NDYVFLLSERELGQ
+427 DKVFLLSLKEVKDNELSFYRY
-441 INLKN
+441 NYYDVMLRTPSATSKDEVKTARRYDSLDRTKASYKN
-446 DKKEEKQ
+446 D
-453 ITGWSRT
+453 
-460 PGPKNKDEAKQGYI
+460 
-474 RWYKSTW
+474 
-481 GGDVYWGAYGGAS
+481 
-494 NQMYKTTEKQSIY
+494 IY

>member
-30 NRNNEKIL
+30 NKNNEKIL

-214 IKNRLVDRPQDPVSE
+214 IKNRLVDRPKDPVSE

-237 NTEKGELWDI
+237 YAEIKWDFDNDKVYKNVILRESWKVRQNDNILYFGKVKRNLSNSTTENELK
-247 DVNGVVNNV
+247 NLAGNEPTERNPG
-256 SLIANWKVKKGTNG
+256 NWK
-270 SLFFGKFPK
+270 
-279 TVKDESTKERLMN
+279 KDDN
-292 IAGELPTLR
+292 D
-301 NQGKWGKTETGEWL
+301 KWY
-315 IEIIYDNQ
+315 IEITYNDI
-323 EYTGFYT
+323 EYTGLYSYD
-330 GKGDVRWIKNELLEW
+330 GKISWTYEKIIEW
-345 FIIKEVEGKAFV
+345 QIVKKEDGKAFV
-357 VSKNSVAELPFDEK
+357 VSRTSVANLPFDEN
-371 GNNNYAKSTIREWL
+371 GSNNYAKSTIRAWL
-385 NTTFYN
+385 NNEFYN
-391 MSFKS
+391 NSFKS
-396 GETRKKIV
+396 EKLRKRIL

-415 EDETNEN
+415 MDETNEN
-422 VCETT
+422 VCENTF
-427 NDYVFLLSERELGQ
+427 DKVFLLS
-441 INLKN
+441 LKEVHDN
-446 DKKEEKQ
+446 K
-453 ITGWSRT
+453 IVFYLYNYYYYVMLRT
-460 PGPKNKDEAKQGYI
+460 PSATSKESVKKTDDFRDE
-474 RWYKSTW
+474 S
-481 GGDVYWGAYGGAS
+481 
-494 NQMYKTTEKQSIY
+494 KTTKANTINDIY

>member
-22 ACQKTNKT
+22 ACQKTIKT

-214 IKNRLVDRPQDPVSE
+214 LKNRLVDRPQDPVSE

-237 NTEKGELWDI
+237 YAEIKWDFDNDKVYKNIILTEGWRVSQKGSYLYFGKVKRNLNDSTIENELK
-247 DVNGVVNNV
+247 NLAGKTPTERNPG
-256 SLIANWKVKKGTNG
+256 NWK
-270 SLFFGKFPK
+270 
-279 TVKDESTKERLMN
+279 KDDN
-292 IAGELPTLR
+292 D
-301 NQGKWGKTETGEWL
+301 KWYIKITYND
-315 IEIIYDNQ
+315 I
-323 EYTGFYT
+323 EYTGLYSDD
-330 GKGDVRWIKNELLEW
+330 GKISWTYEEIIEW
-345 FIIKEVEGKAFV
+345 KIVKKEDGKALV
-357 VSKNSVAELPFDEK
+357 VSITSVAKLPFDEK
-371 GNNNYAKSTIREWL
+371 GSNNYAKSTIRAWL
-385 NTTFYN
+385 NNEFYDEY
-391 MSFKS
+391 FKS
-396 GETRKKIV
+396 EELRKRILE
-404 KTEVDNSLAST
+404 TEVDNSLAST
-415 EDETNEN
+415 MDETNEN
-422 VCETT
+422 VRKNTF
-427 NDYVFLLSERELGQ
+427 DKVFLLSLKEVKDNRIAFYGNSGSGYYYSYDVMLRTPSATSKDEVKTAWYY
-441 INLKN
+441 NSVDRTKASYKN
-446 DKKEEKQ
+446 D
-453 ITGWSRT
+453 
-460 PGPKNKDEAKQGYI
+460 
-474 RWYKSTW
+474 
-481 GGDVYWGAYGGAS
+481 
-494 NQMYKTTEKQSIY
+494 IY

>member
-1 MKRVKI
+1 MFLAKKGVKVKRVKI

-22 ACQKTNKT
+22 ACQKTIKT
-30 NRNNEKIL
+30 NRNNEKTL

-67 PDIELIDLSGMIKT
+67 PDIELIDLRGMIKT

-181 CYIEGDKTIEARAI
+181 QYIESERTFEAKVKQ
-195 RYDVTFLTS
+195 YEVTFLSS
-204 TGEIIEKQSV
+204 TGKFIEKQNV
-214 IKNRLVDRPQDPVSE
+214 LTNRLADKPEEPVSE

-237 NTEKGELWDI
+237 NTEDGALWDFDNDVVNKKTVLTAKWEIGKNENGWYLSFGKEKKDVTNNTTVKELNSLAGNLPTVRNPGNWKKRDDGKWYI
-247 DVNGVVNNV
+247 DVTYNGTQYM
-256 SLIANWKVKKGTNG
+256 GEYNG
-270 SLFFGKFPK
+270 S
-279 TVKDESTKERLMN
+279 
-292 IAGELPTLR
+292 
-301 NQGKWGKTETGEWL
+301 
-315 IEIIYDNQ
+315 
-323 EYTGFYT
+323 YTSWTYY
-330 GKGDVRWIKNELLEW
+330 RLLEW
-345 FIIKEVEGKAFV
+345 VILAREEKYALVMAART
-357 VSKNSVAELPFDEK
+357 VATKQFDEK
-371 GNNNYAKSTIREWL
+371 GSNNYENSTIRQWL
-385 NTTFYN
+385 NSTFYDTA
-391 MSFKS
+391 FKDD
-396 GETRKKIV
+396 ETKRRIKE
-404 KTEVDNSLAST
+404 TLVDNSLAST
-415 EDETNEN
+415 TDEEN
-422 VCETT
+422 KHVCRNTR
-427 NDYVFLLSERELGQ
+427 DKVFLLSAKEAVTYNQSGLTRSPAAAGA
-441 INLKN
+441 
-446 DKKEEKQ
+446 DKVYTYNSSPACSMEESSVE
-453 ITGWSRT
+453 GFY
-460 PGPKNKDEAKQGYI
+460 N
-474 RWYKSTW
+474 
-481 GGDVYWGAYGGAS
+481 
-494 NQMYKTTEKQSIY
+494 IY
-507 PALWISL
+507 PAMWIEI

>member
-7 IFACVIAILV
+7 IFACIIAILV

-30 NRNNEKIL
+30 NKNNEKIL

-106 APSKGNNI
+106 APSKGKNI

-181 CYIEGDKTIEARAI
+181 SYIEGDKTIEAKAI
-195 RYDVTFLTS
+195 RYDVTFLSS

-214 IKNRLVDRPQDPVSE
+214 LKNRFVDRPQDPVSE

-237 NTEKGELWDI
+237 YAEIKWDFDNDKVYKNVILRESWKVRQNDNILYFGKVKRNLSNSTTENELK
-247 DVNGVVNNV
+247 NLAGNEPTERNPG
-256 SLIANWKVKKGTNG
+256 NWK
-270 SLFFGKFPK
+270 
-279 TVKDESTKERLMN
+279 KDDN
-292 IAGELPTLR
+292 D
-301 NQGKWGKTETGEWL
+301 KWY
-315 IEIIYDNQ
+315 IEITYNDI
-323 EYTGFYT
+323 EYTGLYSYD
-330 GKGDVRWIKNELLEW
+330 GKISWTYEKIIEW
-345 FIIKEVEGKAFV
+345 QIVKKEDGKAFV
-357 VSKNSVAELPFDEK
+357 VSRTSVANLPFDEN
-371 GNNNYAKSTIREWL
+371 GSNNYAKSTIRAWL
-385 NTTFYN
+385 NNEFYN
-391 MSFKS
+391 NSFKS
-396 GETRKKIV
+396 EKLRKRIL

-415 EDETNEN
+415 MDETNEN
-422 VCETT
+422 VCENTF
-427 NDYVFLLSERELGQ
+427 DKVFLLS
-441 INLKN
+441 LKEVHDN
-446 DKKEEKQ
+446 K
-453 ITGWSRT
+453 IVFYLYNYYYYVMLRT
-460 PGPKNKDEAKQGYI
+460 PSATSKESVKNTDDFRDE
-474 RWYKSTW
+474 S
-481 GGDVYWGAYGGAS
+481 
-494 NQMYKTTEKQSIY
+494 KTTKANTINDIY

>member
-7 IFACVIAILV
+7 IFACIIAILV

-30 NRNNEKIL
+30 NKNNEKIL

-106 APSKGNNI
+106 APSKGKNI

-181 CYIEGDKTIEARAI
+181 QYIESERTFEAKVKL
-195 RYDVTFLTS
+195 YDVTFLSS

-214 IKNRLVDRPQDPVSE
+214 LKNRLVDRPQDPVSE

-237 NTEKGELWDI
+237 YAEIKWDFDNDKVLKNIILTEGWRVSQKGSYLYFGKVKRNLNDSTIENELK
-247 DVNGVVNNV
+247 NLAGKTPTERNPG
-256 SLIANWKVKKGTNG
+256 NWK
-270 SLFFGKFPK
+270 
-279 TVKDESTKERLMN
+279 KDDN
-292 IAGELPTLR
+292 D
-301 NQGKWGKTETGEWL
+301 KWY
-315 IEIIYDNQ
+315 IEISYNDI
-323 EYTGFYT
+323 EYTGLYSAD
-330 GKGDVRWIKNELLEW
+330 GKISWTYEEIIEW
-345 FIIKEVEGKAFV
+345 KIVKKEDGKALV
-357 VSKNSVAELPFDEK
+357 VSITSVAKLPFDEN
-371 GNNNYAKSTIREWL
+371 GSNNYAKSTIRAWL
-385 NTTFYN
+385 NNEFYDEY
-391 MSFKS
+391 FKS
-396 GETRKKIV
+396 EELRKRILE
-404 KTEVDNSLAST
+404 TEVDNSLAST
-415 EDETNEN
+415 MDETNEN
-422 VCETT
+422 VCRNTF
-427 NDYVFLLSERELGQ
+427 DKVFLLSLKEVKDNRIEFYGNSGSGYYYSYDVMLRTPSATSKDEVKTAWYY
-441 INLKN
+441 NSVDRTKVSYKN
-446 DKKEEKQ
+446 D
-453 ITGWSRT
+453 
-460 PGPKNKDEAKQGYI
+460 
-474 RWYKSTW
+474 
-481 GGDVYWGAYGGAS
+481 
-494 NQMYKTTEKQSIY
+494 IY

>member
-30 NRNNEKIL
+30 NKNNEKIL

-214 IKNRLVDRPQDPVSE
+214 IKNRLVDRPKDPVSE

-237 NTEKGELWDI
+237 YAEIKWDFDNDKVYKNVILRESWKVRQNDNILYFGKVKRNLSNSTTENELK
-247 DVNGVVNNV
+247 NLAGNEPTERNPG
-256 SLIANWKVKKGTNG
+256 NWK
-270 SLFFGKFPK
+270 
-279 TVKDESTKERLMN
+279 KDDN
-292 IAGELPTLR
+292 D
-301 NQGKWGKTETGEWL
+301 KWY
-315 IEIIYDNQ
+315 IEITYNDI
-323 EYTGFYT
+323 EYTGLYSYD
-330 GKGDVRWIKNELLEW
+330 GKISWTYEEIIEW
-345 FIIKEVEGKAFV
+345 KIVKKEDGKAFV
-357 VSKNSVAELPFDEK
+357 VSRTSVANLPFDEN
-371 GNNNYAKSTIREWL
+371 GSNNYAKSTIRAWL
-385 NTTFYN
+385 NNEFYN
-391 MSFKS
+391 NSFKS
-396 GETRKKIV
+396 EKLRKRIL

-415 EDETNEN
+415 MDETNEN
-422 VCETT
+422 VCENTF
-427 NDYVFLLSERELGQ
+427 DKVFLLS
-441 INLKN
+441 LKEVHDN
-446 DKKEEKQ
+446 K
-453 ITGWSRT
+453 IVFYLYNYYYVMLRT
-460 PGPKNKDEAKQGYI
+460 PSATSKESVKKTDDFRDE
-474 RWYKSTW
+474 S
-481 GGDVYWGAYGGAS
+481 
-494 NQMYKTTEKQSIY
+494 KTTKANTINDIY

>member
-30 NRNNEKIL
+30 NKNNEKIL

-162 NGLGPVCRDPA
+162 NGIGPVCRDPA

-214 IKNRLVDRPQDPVSE
+214 IKNRLVDRPKDPVSE

-237 NTEKGELWDI
+237 YAEIKWDFDNDKVYKNVILRESWKVRQNDNILYFGKVKRNLSNSTTENELK
-247 DVNGVVNNV
+247 NLAGNEPTERNPG
-256 SLIANWKVKKGTNG
+256 NWK
-270 SLFFGKFPK
+270 
-279 TVKDESTKERLMN
+279 KDDN
-292 IAGELPTLR
+292 D
-301 NQGKWGKTETGEWL
+301 KWY
-315 IEIIYDNQ
+315 IEITYNDI
-323 EYTGFYT
+323 EYTGLYSYD
-330 GKGDVRWIKNELLEW
+330 GKISWTYEKIIEW
-345 FIIKEVEGKAFV
+345 QIVKKEDGKAFV
-357 VSKNSVAELPFDEK
+357 VSRTSVANLPFDEN
-371 GNNNYAKSTIREWL
+371 GSNNYAKSTIRAWL
-385 NTTFYN
+385 NNEFYN
-391 MSFKS
+391 NSFKS
-396 GETRKKIV
+396 EKLRKRIL

-415 EDETNEN
+415 MDETNEN
-422 VCETT
+422 VCENTF
-427 NDYVFLLSERELGQ
+427 DKVFLLS
-441 INLKN
+441 LKEVHDN
-446 DKKEEKQ
+446 K
-453 ITGWSRT
+453 IVFYLYNYYYVMLRT
-460 PGPKNKDEAKQGYI
+460 PSATSKESVKKTDDFRDE
-474 RWYKSTW
+474 S
-481 GGDVYWGAYGGAS
+481 
-494 NQMYKTTEKQSIY
+494 KTTKANTINDIY

>member
-1 MKRVKI
+1 MFLAKKGVKVKRVKI

-22 ACQKTNKT
+22 ACQKTIKT

-43 DERASVLSIKNGKV
+43 DERASVLSITNGKV

-181 CYIEGDKTIEARAI
+181 SYIEGDKTIEARAI
-195 RYDVTFLTS
+195 RYDVTFLS
-204 TGEIIEKQSV
+204 SKGEIIEKQSV
-214 IKNRLVDRPQDPVSE
+214 LKNRFVDRPQDPVSE

-237 NTEKGELWDI
+237 YAEIKWDFDNDKVYKNIILTEGWR
-247 DVNGVVNNV
+247 V
-256 SLIANWKVKKGTNG
+256 SQKDSYLYFGKVKRNLNDSTIENELKN
-270 SLFFGKFPK
+270 LAGKEP
-279 TVKDESTKERLMN
+279 TERNPGNWEKDDN
-292 IAGELPTLR
+292 D
-301 NQGKWGKTETGEWL
+301 KWY
-315 IEIIYDNQ
+315 IEITYNDI
-323 EYTGFYT
+323 EYTGHYSDD
-330 GKGDVRWIKNELLEW
+330 GKISWEYEEIIEW
-345 FIIKEVEGKAFV
+345 QIVKKEDGKAFV
-357 VSKNSVAELPFDEK
+357 VSRTSVAILPFDAN
-371 GNNNYAKSTIREWL
+371 GSNNYARSAIRAWL
-385 NTTFYN
+385 NNEFYN
-391 MSFKS
+391 ESFRS
-396 GETRKKIV
+396 EELRKRILE
-404 KTEVDNSLAST
+404 TEVDNSLAST
-415 EDETNEN
+415 MDETNEN
-422 VCETT
+422 VCENTY
-427 NDYVFLLSERELGQ
+427 DKVFLLS
-441 INLKN
+441 LKEVKDN
-446 DKKEEKQ
+446 GLSFRKYYYYEVML
-453 ITGWSRT
+453 RT
-460 PGPKNKDEAKQGYI
+460 PSATNKDEVKTAWGNSTGGEI
-474 RWYKSTW
+474 RRKASYKN
-481 GGDVYWGAYGGAS
+481 D
-494 NQMYKTTEKQSIY
+494 IF
-507 PALWISL
+507 PALWIRL

>member
-30 NRNNEKIL
+30 NKNNEKIL

-81 TKNCSWKLYA
+81 TKNSRWKLYA

-214 IKNRLVDRPQDPVSE
+214 IKNRLVDRPKDPVSE

-237 NTEKGELWDI
+237 YAEIKWDFDNDKVYKNVILRESWKVRQNDNILYFGKVKRNLSNSTTENELK
-247 DVNGVVNNV
+247 NLAGNEPTERNPG
-256 SLIANWKVKKGTNG
+256 NWK
-270 SLFFGKFPK
+270 
-279 TVKDESTKERLMN
+279 KDDN
-292 IAGELPTLR
+292 D
-301 NQGKWGKTETGEWL
+301 KWY
-315 IEIIYDNQ
+315 IEITYNDI
-323 EYTGFYT
+323 EYTGLYSYD
-330 GKGDVRWIKNELLEW
+330 GKISWTYEKIIEW
-345 FIIKEVEGKAFV
+345 QIVKKEDGKAFV
-357 VSKNSVAELPFDEK
+357 VSRTSVANLPFDEN
-371 GNNNYAKSTIREWL
+371 GSNNYAKSTIRAWL
-385 NTTFYN
+385 NNEFYN
-391 MSFKS
+391 NSFKS
-396 GETRKKIV
+396 EKLRKRIL

-415 EDETNEN
+415 MDETNEN
-422 VCETT
+422 VCENTF
-427 NDYVFLLSERELGQ
+427 DKVFLLS
-441 INLKN
+441 LKEVHDN
-446 DKKEEKQ
+446 K
-453 ITGWSRT
+453 IVFYLYNYYYVMLRT
-460 PGPKNKDEAKQGYI
+460 PSATSKESVKKTDDFRDE
-474 RWYKSTW
+474 S
-481 GGDVYWGAYGGAS
+481 
-494 NQMYKTTEKQSIY
+494 KTTKANTINDIY

>member
-30 NRNNEKIL
+30 NKNNEKIL

-214 IKNRLVDRPQDPVSE
+214 IKNRLVDRPKDPVSE

-237 NTEKGELWDI
+237 YAEIKWDFDNDKVYKNVILRESWKVRQNDKILYFGKVKRNLSNSTTENELK
-247 DVNGVVNNV
+247 NLAGNEPTERNPG
-256 SLIANWKVKKGTNG
+256 NWK
-270 SLFFGKFPK
+270 
-279 TVKDESTKERLMN
+279 KDDN
-292 IAGELPTLR
+292 D
-301 NQGKWGKTETGEWL
+301 KWY
-315 IEIIYDNQ
+315 IEITYNDI
-323 EYTGFYT
+323 EYTGLYSYD
-330 GKGDVRWIKNELLEW
+330 GKISWTYEEIIEW
-345 FIIKEVEGKAFV
+345 KIVKKEDGKAFV
-357 VSKNSVAELPFDEK
+357 VSRTSVANLPFDEN
-371 GNNNYAKSTIREWL
+371 GSNNYAKSTIRAWL
-385 NTTFYN
+385 NNEFYN
-391 MSFKS
+391 NSFKS
-396 GETRKKIV
+396 EKLRKRIL

-415 EDETNEN
+415 MDETNEN
-422 VCETT
+422 VCENTF
-427 NDYVFLLSERELGQ
+427 DKVFLLS
-441 INLKN
+441 LKEVHDN
-446 DKKEEKQ
+446 K
-453 ITGWSRT
+453 IVFYLYNYYYVMLRT
-460 PGPKNKDEAKQGYI
+460 PSATSKESVKKTDDFRDE
-474 RWYKSTW
+474 S
-481 GGDVYWGAYGGAS
+481 
-494 NQMYKTTEKQSIY
+494 KTTKANTINDIY

>member
-30 NRNNEKIL
+30 NKNNEKIL

-214 IKNRLVDRPQDPVSE
+214 IKNRLVDRPKDPVSE

-237 NTEKGELWDI
+237 YAEIKWDFDNDKVYKNVILRESWKVRQNDNILYFGKVKRNLSNSTTENELK
-247 DVNGVVNNV
+247 NLAGNEPTERNPG
-256 SLIANWKVKKGTNG
+256 NWK
-270 SLFFGKFPK
+270 
-279 TVKDESTKERLMN
+279 KDDN
-292 IAGELPTLR
+292 D
-301 NQGKWGKTETGEWL
+301 KWY
-315 IEIIYDNQ
+315 IEITYNDI
-323 EYTGFYT
+323 EYTGLYSYD
-330 GKGDVRWIKNELLEW
+330 GKISWTYEKIIEW
-345 FIIKEVEGKAFV
+345 QIVKKEDGKAFV
-357 VSKNSVAELPFDEK
+357 VSRTSVANLPFDEN
-371 GNNNYAKSTIREWL
+371 GSNNYAKSTIRAWL
-385 NTTFYN
+385 NNEFYN
-391 MSFKS
+391 NSFKS
-396 GETRKKIV
+396 EKLRKRIL

-415 EDETNEN
+415 MDETNEN
-422 VCETT
+422 VCENTF
-427 NDYVFLLSERELGQ
+427 DKVFLLS
-441 INLKN
+441 LKEVHDN
-446 DKKEEKQ
+446 K
-453 ITGWSRT
+453 IVFYLYNYYYVMLRT
-460 PGPKNKDEAKQGYI
+460 PSATSKESVKKTDDFRDE
-474 RWYKSTW
+474 S
-481 GGDVYWGAYGGAS
+481 
-494 NQMYKTTEKQSIY
+494 KTTKANTINDIY

>member
-7 IFACVIAILV
+7 IFACVIAIMV

-43 DERASVLSIKNGKV
+43 DERASVLSITNGKV

-162 NGLGPVCRDPA
+162 KGLGPVCRDPA

-214 IKNRLVDRPQDPVSE
+214 IKNRLVDRPKDPVSE

-237 NTEKGELWDI
+237 YAEIKWDFDNDKVYKNVILRESWKVRQNDNILYFGKVKRNLSNSTTENELK
-247 DVNGVVNNV
+247 NLAGNEPTERNPG
-256 SLIANWKVKKGTNG
+256 NWK
-270 SLFFGKFPK
+270 
-279 TVKDESTKERLMN
+279 KDDN
-292 IAGELPTLR
+292 D
-301 NQGKWGKTETGEWL
+301 KWY
-315 IEIIYDNQ
+315 IEITYNDI
-323 EYTGFYT
+323 EYTGLYSYD
-330 GKGDVRWIKNELLEW
+330 GKISWTYEKIIEW
-345 FIIKEVEGKAFV
+345 QIVKKEDGKAFV
-357 VSKNSVAELPFDEK
+357 VSRTSVANLPFDEN
-371 GNNNYAKSTIREWL
+371 GSNNYAKSTIRAWL
-385 NTTFYN
+385 NNEFYN
-391 MSFKS
+391 NSFKS
-396 GETRKKIV
+396 EKLRKRIL

-415 EDETNEN
+415 MDETNEN
-422 VCETT
+422 VCENTF
-427 NDYVFLLSERELGQ
+427 DKVFLLS
-441 INLKN
+441 LKEVHDN
-446 DKKEEKQ
+446 K
-453 ITGWSRT
+453 IVFYLYNYYYYVMLRT
-460 PGPKNKDEAKQGYI
+460 PSATSKESVKKTDDFRDE
-474 RWYKSTW
+474 S
-481 GGDVYWGAYGGAS
+481 
-494 NQMYKTTEKQSIY
+494 KTTKANTINDIY